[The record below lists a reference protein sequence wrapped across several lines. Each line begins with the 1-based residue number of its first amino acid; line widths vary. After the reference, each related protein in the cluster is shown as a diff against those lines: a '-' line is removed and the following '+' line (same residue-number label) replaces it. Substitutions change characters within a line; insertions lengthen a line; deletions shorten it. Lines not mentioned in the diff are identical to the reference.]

1 MSLEEAYER
10 TPHRDRLTAVR
21 SDPRQ
26 RRIVVA
32 AGVLLGLGLGSL
44 HWFGLVIGGAVV
56 ALPARTVPRG
66 LGYGL
71 ALGVSQLLVFAGL
84 LAWQGALGPALS
96 TGMVG
101 GITVVIGLAVPL
113 LGSLVRGIV

>member
-1 MSLEEAYER
+1 M
-10 TPHRDRLTAVR
+10 V
-21 SDPRQ
+21 
-26 RRIVVA
+26 IA

-44 HWFGLVIGGAVV
+44 HWLGLVIGGAVV

-66 LGYGL
+66 LAYGL
-71 ALGVSQLLVFAGL
+71 ALGVLGLGVFAGL
-84 LAWQGALGPALS
+84 LAWQGALWPALS

-101 GITVVIGLAVPL
+101 GIAVAIGLVAPL

>member
-1 MSLEEAYER
+1 MSLEEAFGGR
-10 TPHRDRLTAVR
+10 TSADGLSRLRA
-21 SDPRQ
+21 DERQ
-26 RRIVVA
+26 RRMVLA

-44 HWFGLVIGGAVV
+44 HWLGLVVGGAVV

-66 LGYGL
+66 IGYGL
-71 ALGVSQLLVFAGL
+71 GLGVLGLLVFAGL

-101 GITVVIGLAVPL
+101 GITVVIGLAAPL
-113 LGSLVRGIV
+113 LGSLVRGVV

>member
-1 MSLEEAYER
+1 MSLEETVGRR
-10 TPHRDRLTAVR
+10 TPTDRLSALR
-21 SDPRQ
+21 ADDRQ
-26 RRIVVA
+26 RRMVIA

-44 HWFGLVIGGAVV
+44 HWLGLVVGGAVV
-56 ALPARTVPRG
+56 ALPARTVPHG

-71 ALGVSQLLVFAGL
+71 ALGVLELVVFAGL

-101 GITVVIGLAVPL
+101 GIAVAIGFGAPF
-113 LGSLVRGIV
+113 LGSLVRGIA